1 MPNKH
6 EQFSI
11 AVLDDYQGVAL
22 SMADWS
28 VLEGR
33 ASTATRNASI
43 DVKASSIRSRCRL
56 IISSGA
62 CRTCSVTSAHWLRF
76 ARPLRALLSGH
87 GRQHSQMAR

>member
-56 IISSGA
+56 IIPSGA
-62 CRTCSVTSAHWLRF
+62 CRTCWQLRTLATFRAASTSASIRT
-76 ARPLRALLSGH
+76 RSTT
-87 GRQHSQMAR
+87 